1 MTLYPD
7 NVREFVTQESVRL
20 GNSGYDIEVEIVRR
34 SNLETTE
41 RRGKEVVS
49 IGVKNYCPLPSMEPD
64 DLFVVFDLGTVLDV
78 DDVRFAEPETGT
90 RLPVKKETKRKHRGP
105 LRVPVALTASAG
117 ISLLLTAAKRPF
129 GTLTVDIARDGELG
143 EVAFLPEQDAS

>member
-1 MTLYPD
+1 MNGPPYLSKSHDEANYPY
-7 NVREFVTQESVRL
+7 EMQ
-20 GNSGYDIEVEIVRR
+20 
-34 SNLETTE
+34 
-41 RRGKEVVS
+41 
-49 IGVKNYCPLPSMEPD
+49 
-64 DLFVVFDLGTVLDV
+64 DV

-105 LRVPVALTASAG
+105 LRVPVALTAAAG

-143 EVAFLPEQDAS
+143 EVTFLPEQD